1 MKNKTALF
9 IIILN
14 TLICLLLVS
23 CGPNSKPPHDA
34 SQPIEEVFASDSKP
48 YYISKP
54 LKLEM
59 IMSEVDHG
67 LSKIK
72 LDDSTTILIYRGVES
87 CTMLQ
92 LK

>member
-23 CGPNSKPPHDA
+23 CGPNTKAPHDA